1 MSQKTF
7 VCDDCGLKFSY
18 ADISVNEVSTCKQCS
33 DEELVEKMTTWFVF
47 DCETGGTIYSGLTQD
62 KAQELSF
69 NYPSWCAGWETIDK
83 ITPAI
88 KIVTKE
94 YSDEI

>member
-1 MSQKTF
+1 M
-7 VCDDCGLKFSY
+7 
-18 ADISVNEVSTCKQCS
+18 
-33 DEELVEKMTTWFVF
+33 EKITTWFVF
-47 DCETGGTIYSGLTQD
+47 DCETGGTIYSGLSQE

-88 KIVTKE
+88 KLVTKE
-94 YSDEI
+94 YYDDKV